1 MGGVGGGGVALYLG
15 GAMST
20 DAGALD
26 AGTLMIN
33 SILHMPC
40 AAALEH
46 GQVYFRAKVL
56 YIESDYA

>member
-1 MGGVGGGGVALYLG
+1 
-15 GAMST
+15 MST

-26 AGTLMIN
+26 AGTVRIN

-46 GQVYFRAKVL
+46 GQVYFRTKVL